1 MNRDMNYYIGRQAVA
16 LENTLQSRKT
26 LGENFCSQWKA
37 VCPDRLYLVGSG
49 TSGNAV
55 RAAAPFM
62 QEVLGVETMAICP
75 KASFCICFARR
86 VLHQHPACNG
96 NDAAVAGGDAHRG

>member
-37 VCPDRLYLVGSG
+37 VCPDSLFLYLFRKEG
-49 TSGNAV
+49 T
-55 RAAAPFM
+55 PPTPCM
-62 QEVLGVETMAICP
+62 QW
-75 KASFCICFARR
+75 K
-86 VLHQHPACNG
+86 
-96 NDAAVAGGDAHRG
+96 